1 MNVLVT
7 GGAGY
12 IGSHTVRALLAQGH
26 EVTVLDNL
34 SRGHRDAVPAEAALC
49 IADIR
54 NVELVQRLLTERRIE
69 GILHFAAH
77 SCVGES
83 MENPTVY
90 YDNNVVGS
98 WSLLEAGRRAA
109 VPYFVFSSTAA
120 VYGETDITP
129 ITEDVPYKPINVYGQ
144 TKLMIECMLK
154 QFERVYGL
162 KYAALRYF
170 NAAGAMPDG
179 SCGEDHEPETHLI
192 PLILQTAL
200 GLRDHIS
207 IYGTDYPTADGT
219 CIRDYIHVVD
229 LADAH
234 CRVLQYLADGGKLRA
249 FNLGSQRGF
258 SVREMIE
265 AARKVTGREFTA
277 IEASRRT
284 GDPAVLVASSER
296 IREATRWQ
304 PQYSDPETIMTHALR
319 WHETHPRGY
328 EDR

>member
-109 VPYFVFSSTAA
+109 VPYLSFRRPLPFTVRPILRLLRKTYRISPSTCTARRSS
-120 VYGETDITP
+120 
-129 ITEDVPYKPINVYGQ
+129 
-144 TKLMIECMLK
+144 
-154 QFERVYGL
+154 
-162 KYAALRYF
+162 
-170 NAAGAMPDG
+170 
-179 SCGEDHEPETHLI
+179 
-192 PLILQTAL
+192 
-200 GLRDHIS
+200 
-207 IYGTDYPTADGT
+207 
-219 CIRDYIHVVD
+219 
-229 LADAH
+229 
-234 CRVLQYLADGGKLRA
+234 
-249 FNLGSQRGF
+249 
-258 SVREMIE
+258 
-265 AARKVTGREFTA
+265 
-277 IEASRRT
+277 
-284 GDPAVLVASSER
+284 
-296 IREATRWQ
+296 
-304 PQYSDPETIMTHALR
+304 
-319 WHETHPRGY
+319 
-328 EDR
+328 